1 MTGRDIFKIWAP
13 SGLKW
18 SPWVRPVPFVSIKDT
33 GQLTC
38 ACNFVIPKVC
48 FIHELKPGTAIILDL
63 PDYESIPEG
72 LALAKL
78 GYRPIP
84 LYNGT
89 EGQEGAM
96 AIVENRNIKCALIW
110 GASELSGIDIPDD
123 APPVFLLDSN
133 RMHRYKMDISVFD
146 NSWDL
151 YDQDIPSPEFLL
163 KNGIDKILIRGD
175 SIQEDLERI
184 FIKFQNKGFKIY
196 FTGGYD
202 EPKEAQLKPLKSVFN
217 KMFYGNHQ
225 LL

>member
-13 SGLKW
+13 TESKW
-18 SPWVRPVPFVSIKDT
+18 SPWVRPVPFVTIEDSK
-33 GQLTC
+33 QKTC
-38 ACNFVIPKVC
+38 ICNFVIPKVYY
-48 FIHELKPGTAIILDL
+48 IDELKPDTAVILDL
-63 PDYESIPEG
+63 PEYESIPEG

-78 GYRPIP
+78 GYRPVP

-96 AIVENRNIKCALIW
+96 AIVDTNNIICALVW
-110 GASELSGIDIPDD
+110 GASELNRIDIPDD

-151 YDQDIPSPEFLL
+151 YDQDIPSPEFFL
-163 KNGIDKILIRGD
+163 KNGIDKIIIRGD
-175 SIQEDLERI
+175 SIHEDLERI
-184 FIKFQNKGFKIY
+184 LIKFQNKGFNIY

-202 EPKEAQLKPLKSVFN
+202 EPHISSL
-217 KMFYGNHQ
+217 
-225 LL
+225 

>member
-1 MTGRDIFKIWAP
+1 MTGRDIFNIWAP
-13 SGLKW
+13 SGAGW
-18 SPWVRPVPFVSIKDT
+18 VDWVRPTAFVTIKNT
-33 GQLTC
+33 GQQTC
-38 ACNFVIPKVC
+38 ICNFVIPKVYY
-48 FIHELKPGTAIILDL
+48 IDVLKPDTAIILDL
-63 PDYESIPEG
+63 PDYESITEG

-89 EGQEGAM
+89 EGQEGAL
-96 AIVENRNIKCALIW
+96 AIVETHNITCALVW
-110 GASELSGIDIPDD
+110 GAAKLGEIDIPDD

-133 RMHRYKMDISVFD
+133 RTHRYKMDVSVFD

-151 YDQDIPSPEFLL
+151 YDQDIPSPEFFS
-163 KNGIDKILIRGD
+163 KNGIDKIIIRGD
-175 SIQEDLERI
+175 SVQEDLERI

-202 EPKEAQLKPLKSVFN
+202 KPPPSP
-217 KMFYGNHQ
+217 